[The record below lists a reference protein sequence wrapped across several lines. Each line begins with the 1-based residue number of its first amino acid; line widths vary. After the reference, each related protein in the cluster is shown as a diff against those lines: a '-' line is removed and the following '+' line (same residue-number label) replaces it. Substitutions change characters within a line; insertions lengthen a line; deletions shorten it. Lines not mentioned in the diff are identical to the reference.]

1 MHPLPFASLPECVLK
16 SLTKRR
22 RRRRTSKNAFQNYS
36 KKQGRNKLS
45 FIHHWLRSF
54 TKFIHSIVS
63 FCGFID
69 DGSLQ
74 LSFTNLFFQ
83 FSRSISIFISY
94 NHGVLKFQSWRR
106 CCLIDVYV
114 LTAKSWLLEARSSGE
129 SARPGWRDVASYGR
143 TTRRTGRPAPSTT
156 WPTLYATESCCATC
170 WMSSSLVAST
180 WKMSISAPRW
190 HR

>member
-16 SLTKRR
+16 SLLIER
-22 RRRRTSKNAFQNYS
+22 RRRRTYVKKCVSKLFQETR
-36 KKQGRNKLS
+36 KKQTFVHSSLTS
-45 FIHHWLRSF
+45 IIH
-54 TKFIHSIVS
+54 KIHS
-63 FCGFID
+63 FNRFID